1 MHQIFILSV
10 SCIALL
16 WSAHHLVMGARGLAL
31 RFQISSFAIGLTL
44 VALAT
49 TLPGVMLS
57 FISALRNTNDL
68 TIGNAVG
75 SNIANISLV
84 LGIIILIKPA
94 ALGSSMLKQSCP
106 ILIIAMLFVYSLI
119 LDGDMGRVDGC
130 LFLIACIIVIATF
143 IYKAKYTAAHD
154 LLLYKFKSAIV
165 SSHTLKSNVTSL
177 ILGVLVLPL
186 STKSIVSNTA
196 DLALWLG
203 MNQVTIGLTIQ
214 AIGTTLPELVTAV
227 IAALNDEEELAIGTI
242 LGSNVYNLLLILAFP
257 ALINP
262 MKIDSIILS
271 RDMPIM
277 ISLALVLLF
286 LNMNYKKSLSSW
298 HGGLLI
304 LVYCSYIISLV
315 LNLSGLFRGC

>member
-1 MHQIFILSV
+1 MHQILILSV

-31 RFQISSFAIGLTL
+31 RFQISSFAIGLTI

-57 FISALRNTNDL
+57 FISALRSTNDL

-84 LGIIILIKPA
+84 LGIIILIKPE

-119 LDGDMGRVDGC
+119 LDGYMGRVDGC

-143 IYKAKYTAAHD
+143 IYKAKYTAPHD

-165 SSHTLKSNVTSL
+165 ASHTLKSNITSL

-186 STKSIVSNTA
+186 SAKCIVSNTA
-196 DLALWLG
+196 NLALWLG
-203 MNQVTIGLTIQ
+203 MNEVTIGLTIQ

-262 MKIDSIILS
+262 MKINAIILS

-277 ISLALVLLF
+277 ISLALLLLF
-286 LNMNYKKSLSSW
+286 LNMNYKKNLSSW

-304 LVYCSYIISLV
+304 LVYCSYIVSLV
-315 LNLSGLFRGC
+315 LKA